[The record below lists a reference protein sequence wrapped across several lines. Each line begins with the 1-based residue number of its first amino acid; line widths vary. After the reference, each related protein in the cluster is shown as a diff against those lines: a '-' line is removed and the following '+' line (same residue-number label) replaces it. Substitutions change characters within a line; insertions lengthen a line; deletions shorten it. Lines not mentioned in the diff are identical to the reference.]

1 MVRVEEKSS
10 FRTTEMRCWFGV
22 SFSPL
27 GENQEMSLYLA
38 SPATR
43 DNKRKQSKL
52 KWIPNKSAQRE
63 LNTTSSAM
71 RKTDPGERLLVLEK
85 QPNKILSH
93 STVNGQLLSC
103 KNYIRLGL

>member
-52 KWIPNKSAQRE
+52 KWVPNKSAQRL
-63 LNTTSSAM
+63 LNTTSSTTQ
-71 RKTDPGERLLVLEK
+71 KTDPGEGLLVPEK
-85 QPNKILSH
+85 QAKKILSH

-103 KNYIRLGL
+103 KNDIKLVL